1 MLEAKLEPTVISY
14 SAGISACEK
23 CDKWQR
29 ALSLLSDMWEG
40 TVEPTVISYNAG
52 IIACDKSMQWQ
63 MAVSLLSHMWE
74 AKLVPGVTSYSTVV
88 SACEKVSC
96 ANCFGVGGFG
106 LLPRASW
113 GRS

>member
-23 CDKWQR
+23 GEQWER
-29 ALSLLSDMWEG
+29 ALSLLSEMREG
-40 TVEPTVISYNAG
+40 TVEPTVISYTAG
-52 IIACDKSMQWQ
+52 IIACEKGKQWQ
-63 MAVSLLSHMWE
+63 RAVSLLSHMWE
-74 AKLVPGVTSYSTVV
+74 AKLVPGVTSYSSGV

-96 ANCFGVGGFG
+96 ANCLGVDGLW
-106 LLPRASW
+106 LLPMASR